1 MNLTQFVRA
10 QGELVAWLRDGGTIE
25 TYLAER
31 QRQAYRTGNLESV
44 RCVHPTHNPLTKGI

>member
-10 QGELVAWLRDGGTIE
+10 QGELVAWLRDGGTVE

-31 QRQAYRTGNLESV
+31 QKQVYKTGNLESV
-44 RCVHPTHNPLTKGI
+44 RCVHPTHTDTH

>member
-1 MNLTQFVRA
+1 MKLTQFVRA

-25 TYLAER
+25 SYLAER

-44 RCVHPTHNPLTKGI
+44 RCVHPTDANTH